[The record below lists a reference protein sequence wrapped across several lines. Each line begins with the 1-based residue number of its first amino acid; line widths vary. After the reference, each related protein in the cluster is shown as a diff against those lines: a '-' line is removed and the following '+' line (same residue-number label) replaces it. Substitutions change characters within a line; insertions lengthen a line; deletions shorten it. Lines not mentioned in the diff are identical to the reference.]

1 MNKIILMGR
10 LTREPDI
17 RYTQSS
23 QPLTVAR
30 FTLAVDRRYKKDG
43 EQEADF
49 ISCIAFGKLGDFVE
63 KYLHKGIKICLD
75 GRLQTGS
82 FTNKDGEK
90 RYTTDVIAE
99 NIEFAEAKKDNQ
111 QPQEQTQPDAG
122 DFINIPDNI
131 DAELPFN

>member
-90 RYTTDVIAE
+90 KYTADVIAE
-99 NIEFAEAKKDNQ
+99 NIEFAEKKENQ
-111 QPQEQTQPDAG
+111 QPQPEQQKPDADG
-122 DFINIPDNI
+122 FVNIPDNI
-131 DAELPFN
+131 DEELPFN